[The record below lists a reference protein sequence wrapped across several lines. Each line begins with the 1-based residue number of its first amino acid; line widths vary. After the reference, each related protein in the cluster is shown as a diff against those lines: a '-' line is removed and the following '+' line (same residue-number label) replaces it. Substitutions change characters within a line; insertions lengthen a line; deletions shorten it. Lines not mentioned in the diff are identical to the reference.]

1 MKNIEKL
8 YYNMENLSDNWGDMP
23 ETRKA
28 NKELE
33 NALGRKLYME
43 HEEKILA
50 YMVASEKQG
59 FIRGFQYAVS
69 LLTSKEGCAV

>member
-33 NALGRKLYME
+33 NALGRKL
-43 HEEKILA
+43 
-50 YMVASEKQG
+50 G
-59 FIRGFQYAVS
+59 S
-69 LLTSKEGCAV
+69 LTVE